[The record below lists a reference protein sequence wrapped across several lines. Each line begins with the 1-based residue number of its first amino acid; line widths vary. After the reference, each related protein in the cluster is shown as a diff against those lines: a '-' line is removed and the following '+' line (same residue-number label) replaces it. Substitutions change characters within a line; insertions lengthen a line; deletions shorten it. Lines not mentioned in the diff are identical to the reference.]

1 MTTATT
7 KTPAATVMSLYDAF
21 GRGDVPFILSLL
33 ADDVQFDADWTD
45 SYAHRA
51 GVVHLGPRRGVSQVA
66 AFFASIA
73 SWKVEEFSVLD
84 VMSSERQVTAQ
95 VKAAFVLPNGNR
107 LMDDELHL
115 WTFNGAGKISRLRHY
130 VDTAKH
136 IALSGD

>member
-1 MTTATT
+1 
-7 KTPAATVMSLYDAF
+7 
-21 GRGDVPFILSLL
+21 
-33 ADDVQFDADWTD
+33 
-45 SYAHRA
+45 
-51 GVVHLGPRRGVSQVA
+51 VHLGPRRGVSQVA

-115 WTFNGAGKISRLRHY
+115 WTFDGAGKISRLRHY